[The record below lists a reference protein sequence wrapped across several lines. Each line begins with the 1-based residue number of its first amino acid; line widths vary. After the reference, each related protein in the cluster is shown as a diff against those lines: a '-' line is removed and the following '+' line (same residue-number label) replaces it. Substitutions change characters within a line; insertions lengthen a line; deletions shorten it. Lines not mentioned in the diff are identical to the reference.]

1 MCKNF
6 RLLKKVVCCL
16 LFISVVILVYIRKM
30 PVFTD
35 GTNVFGAFVRRKA
48 VFADGCHISRR
59 LTAIMAMPPTTPAM
73 AMWCL
78 PYFSAV
84 GRSSSREMYIMMPA
98 TAARMSG
105 NAAPPPVSSSPKT
118 EVTARQRS
126 APITS
131 LNPERV
137 A

>member
-1 MCKNF
+1 M
-6 RLLKKVVCCL
+6 
-16 LFISVVILVYIRKM
+16 
-30 PVFTD
+30 
-35 GTNVFGAFVRRKA
+35 
-48 VFADGCHISRR
+48 
-59 LTAIMAMPPTTPAM
+59 MAMPPTTPAM
-73 AMWCL
+73 AMWCF

-84 GRSSSREMYIMMPA
+84 GSSSSREMYIMMPA
-98 TAARMSG
+98 TAASTSG
-105 NAAPPPVSSSPKT
+105 NVAPPPVSSSPKT